1 MSGTG
6 KSRTPLVAE
15 RRYPADKPVKAK
27 PAGKKKPARRKAA
40 RKTARKPSGN
50 LLVRLVVGLFSLT
63 TRLIWRLTW
72 IGTTVTAALVGLG
85 VAYFY
90 STMPPASDFFDQR
103 ARGSV
108 TLLDR
113 DDQVFAWRGEQF
125 GRQLTSDTV
134 SPYLRNAI
142 ISTEDKRF
150 YGHFGVSPRGVASAV
165 RINLSAGRGPLSGNG
180 GSTITQQTAKLICL
194 GTPYIP
200 ANWDSETAY
209 EAECRRS
216 TMWRKIKEAVY
227 AVAMEARYSKGDIL
241 TIYMSRAF
249 LGEGSRGFE
258 AASQRYFGKSAA
270 EVTPAEAA
278 MLAGLLKA
286 PTRYSPTASLE
297 RSQDRAAVVLQL
309 MFEQD
314 YISEAQLA
322 DATAQPAQL
331 SAAAEARA
339 GGYFAD
345 WVMGAAP
352 SFLTRDTTEDV
363 IMRTTFDPRIQ
374 TAAEE
379 AMTKIF
385 TDRLDED
392 STIQAAIVVMSADG
406 AVRAMVGG
414 RKFKG
419 IVGQFN
425 RAVQARRQTGS
436 AFKPFV
442 YAAAL
447 DLGMSYAD
455 VVVDE
460 EYCVDVPGS
469 GEYCPKNYSKKFMGR
484 VTLTDALRHSL
495 NIPAIRVAVDTGLET
510 VRTVAS
516 MFGIQS
522 DLAQGPALALGA
534 SESTLIEM
542 TGAYAGILNG
552 GTSVTPYGMIDLRL
566 DGDDTA
572 LMGQDGGLG
581 ERVITQDTAREL
593 IYMMNQVVEA
603 GTGKR
608 ARIEGTEIAGKTG
621 TTQAGRDAWFMG
633 FTGDYVTGVWMGN
646 DDNSPMKRVTGG
658 SYPAEIWR
666 ETMSRVQDGTPGTPL
681 PMIRPASR
689 PVVPPEVALAPVRA
703 TGDTAER
710 ALLGVLQR
718 IFGTGQ

>member
-40 RKTARKPSGN
+40 RKPSSN
-50 LLVRLVVGLFSLT
+50 LLVRFVVGLFSLT

-103 ARGSV
+103 VRGSV

-125 GRQLTSDTV
+125 GRQVTSDTV

-142 ISTEDKRF
+142 IATEDKRF

-165 RINLSAGRGPLSGNG
+165 RINLAAGRGPLSGNG

-194 GTPYIP
+194 GTPYEP
-200 ANWDSETAY
+200 AAWESETAY
-209 EAECRRS
+209 EADCRRS

-227 AVAMEARYSKGDIL
+227 AMAMEARYSKADIL

-270 EVTPAEAA
+270 EVSPAEAA

-286 PTRYSPTASLE
+286 PTRYSPTSSLE

-309 MFEQD
+309 MSEQG
-314 YISEAQLA
+314 YITEVQLA
-322 DATAQPAQL
+322 DSTAQPAQL

-345 WVMGAAP
+345 WVMSAGP
-352 SFLTRDTTEDV
+352 GFLTRDTTEDV

-385 TDRLDED
+385 TERLDED

-419 IVGQFN
+419 VVGQFN
-425 RAVQARRQTGS
+425 RAVQAKRQTGS

-460 EYCVDVPGS
+460 EYCVDIPGS
-469 GEYCPKNYSKKFMGR
+469 GRYCPKNYSKKFMGA
-484 VTLTDALRHSL
+484 VTVTDALRHSL

-522 DLAQGPALALGA
+522 DLAAGPALALGA

-566 DGDDTA
+566 DGDDTQ

-608 ARIEGTEIAGKTG
+608 ARIEGVEIAGKTG
-621 TTQAGRDAWFMG
+621 TTQAGRDAWFLG
-633 FTGDYVTGVWMGN
+633 FTGDYVAGVWMGN

-666 ETMSRVQDGTPGTPL
+666 ETMSRVQDGAPGTPL

-689 PVVPPEVALAPVRA
+689 PVVPAEPVVAPVPS
-703 TGDTAER
+703 DTAER
-710 ALLGVLQR
+710 AFLGVLR
-718 IFGTGQ
+718 KIFGGG